1 MTESDVS
8 DAEQIARLCRGDP
21 AAAQALYQRHGQ
33 TLLRFAV
40 AMVRCRATAEDVV
53 HDSFVELMQRP
64 TGFDPARG
72 NLTGYLLGIARNQVS
87 RVFRLRERTDTVAPD
102 AFGDIESSDEDPAA
116 AQDAMQLRNAILALP
131 HAHREV
137 LVLCD
142 LEELSY
148 AIVADIVQCPIG
160 TVRSRLHR
168 ARALL
173 GSRVGPHESAN
184 IPPDARPNG
193 CDSRQHLQSVPESSE
208 LAFDY
213 RSPQ

>member
-1 MTESDVS
+1 MTESDAW
-8 DAEQIARLCRGDP
+8 DAEQIARLCRGDR
-21 AAAQALYQRHGQ
+21 AAAQSLYQRHGQ

-40 AMVRCRATAEDVV
+40 AMVRCRDTAEDVV

-72 NLTGYLLGIARNQVS
+72 NLTGYLLGIARNHVS
-87 RVFRLRERTDTVAPD
+87 RVFRGRQRTDTVAPD
-102 AFGDIESSDEDPAA
+102 AFGDIESSAEDLAA
-116 AQDAMQLRNAILALP
+116 TQDAMKLRDAILALP
-131 HAHREV
+131 HTHREI

-148 AIVADIVQCPIG
+148 AMVADIVQCPIG

-173 GSRVGPHESAN
+173 GSRIGPQESAN
-184 IPPDARPNG
+184 FARDAEPNG
-193 CDSRQHLQSVPESSE
+193 RDSQEHMQAVPQSPE
-208 LAFDY
+208 LAFNY